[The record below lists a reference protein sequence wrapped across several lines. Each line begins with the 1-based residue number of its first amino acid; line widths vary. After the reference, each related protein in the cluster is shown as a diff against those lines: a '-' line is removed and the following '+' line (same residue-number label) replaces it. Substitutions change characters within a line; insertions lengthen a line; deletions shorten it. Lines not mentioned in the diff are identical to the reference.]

1 MKLLHRFIEEENRW
15 ALAKRYFKYR
25 TPVGYELV
33 KYKYRHMPNVV
44 FIWIPK
50 TAGTSIFSWLN
61 QNIDMVKL
69 KKMKDIKTFRNAGP
83 VTFGHYN
90 YSLLLKEGYISK
102 YFDKDAYKFCITR
115 NPFDR
120 VVSLYYYLL
129 KIKRFQTDN
138 KTPEFSKFLSRIH
151 EDRCPV
157 GLYHTR
163 NLSQGN
169 PQVDWITNESGDLIV
184 EEIFRFEELDVFR
197 ASIAER
203 FNLNIEKSIPQE
215 NRSERQENLET
226 LLRQNS
232 ENIPLIKAI
241 YREDFERLGYDIN
254 EYD

>member
-1 MKLLHRFIEEENRW
+1 MILLHRFIEEENRW
-15 ALAKRYFKYR
+15 ALAKRFFNYR
-25 TPVGYELV
+25 TPIGYKLV

-69 KKMKDIKTFRNAGP
+69 KKMKDIETFRNAGP

-90 YSLLLKEGYISK
+90 YSLLLKEGFISK
-102 YFDKDAYKFCITR
+102 YFDKDAYKFCISR

-120 VVSLYYYLL
+120 AVSLYYYLS

-138 KTPEFSKFLSRIH
+138 KTFEFARFLSSIH

-163 NLSQGN
+163 NLSQCN
-169 PQVDWITNESGDLIV
+169 PQIDWITNASGDIIV
-184 EEIFRFEELDVFR
+184 DEVFRFEELETFR
-197 ASIAER
+197 ASISER
-203 FNLNIEKSIPQE
+203 FNLNIEKSIPRE
-215 NRSERQENLET
+215 NRSERREELEI
-226 LLRQNS
+226 LLRQSS
-232 ENIPLIKAI
+232 ENIPLIKTI
-241 YREDFERLGYDIN
+241 YCEDFERLGYDIN